1 MQSMFCVMIIPA
13 LKIKVLLKV
22 AFVSGNTACKFKVYI
37 CICVCVS
44 MFVSKSKRVTETER
58 IGGNKWERQ
67 PLLVW
72 AGKVK
77 SLVCN

>member
-13 LKIKVLLKV
+13 LLKIKVLLKV
-22 AFVSGNTACKFKVYI
+22 AFVSNNADCKFKVYI
-37 CICVCVS
+37 CMCVS

-72 AGKVK
+72 AGKVN